1 MYLERGVVDGTG
13 DGPSRKGMLVLLLL
27 QGAQLLHNVW
37 LLQQVEVLLLLLVVE
52 LMLGVANLLLLLRI
66 GGMMLML
73 LQGAKGEGGS
83 PFLYITSCLNSLNLD
98 WMMVEGGFQNRLEM
112 WRRQRE
118 TGWRQRR
125 EA

>member
-1 MYLERGVVDGTG
+1 
-13 DGPSRKGMLVLLLL
+13 MLVLLLL
-27 QGAQLLHNVW
+27 QGTQLLHNVW
-37 LLQQVEVLLLLLVVE
+37 LLQQVEVLLLLVVE
-52 LMLGVANLLLLLRI
+52 LMLGVANLLLLLRV
-66 GGMMLML
+66 GSMMLML

-98 WMMVEGGFQNRLEM
+98 WMMVEGGLQNGLEM

-118 TGWRQRR
+118 TGWRQCG

>member
-1 MYLERGVVDGTG
+1 
-13 DGPSRKGMLVLLLL
+13 MLVLLLL
-27 QGAQLLHNVW
+27 QGTQLLHNVW
-37 LLQQVEVLLLLLVVE
+37 LLQQVEVLLLLVVVE

-66 GGMMLML
+66 GSMMLML
-73 LQGAKGEGGS
+73 LQGAKGEGRS

-98 WMMVEGGFQNRLEM
+98 WMMVEGGLQNRLEM
-112 WRRQRE
+112 WRWQRE

>member
-1 MYLERGVVDGTG
+1 
-13 DGPSRKGMLVLLLL
+13 MLVLLLL
-27 QGAQLLHNVW
+27 QGTQLLHNVW

-52 LMLGVANLLLLLRI
+52 LMLGVAHLLLLLLRV
-66 GGMMLML
+66 GSMMLML

-98 WMMVEGGFQNRLEM
+98 WMMVEGGLQNRLEM